1 MLLSLRQLLS
11 VVLMTALA
19 AVPSLAQPA
28 DDGDHLV
35 SRPDLHRAARGAVQA
50 RQDSVAQIEKFL
62 LTGPARQAMSALH
75 VDSGQVTHKL
85 SSLTDDELAR
95 LAAQSEKIQS
105 DIAAG
110 DVTKKT
116 LLKYVIVGAA
126 AVVVIALVL
135 THNVT

>member
-1 MLLSLRQLLS
+1 
-11 VVLMTALA
+11 
-19 AVPSLAQPA
+19 
-28 DDGDHLV
+28 
-35 SRPDLHRAARGAVQA
+35 
-50 RQDSVAQIEKFL
+50 VAQIEKFL
-62 LTGPARQAMSALH
+62 LTGPARQAMSALK
-75 VDSGQVTHKL
+75 VDSEQVTHKL
-85 SSLTDDELAR
+85 SSLSDDELAR

>member
-1 MLLSLRQLLS
+1 MFLSLRQLLS
-11 VVLMTALA
+11 LVLMTALA

-35 SRPDLHRAARGAVQA
+35 SQPDLYRAARAAVQA
-50 RQDSVAQIEKFL
+50 RQHSVAQIEKFL
-62 LTGPARQAMSALH
+62 LTGPARQAMSALK
-75 VDSGQVTHKL
+75 VDSEQVTHKL
-85 SSLTDDELAR
+85 ASLSDDELAR

-105 DIAAG
+105 DIAGG